1 MNLYPCLFLYLHDC
15 FRGIQYGK
23 IGGVIHTFEIECRF
37 NSRGF
42 MLYSINPYYVA
53 SFLQH
58 LESVFEVFIH
68 KAE

>member
-23 IGGVIHTFEIECRF
+23 GGGVIHTLEIECSF

-53 SFLQH
+53 FFLQY
-58 LESVFEVFIH
+58 LESVFEMFIY